1 MMRRVDVSAAR
12 RRKLVTQYG
21 KGASIRGLAAEAGL
35 SYGAVRNI
43 LVLAGVALRPPGG
56 PRRKATP

>member
-1 MMRRVDVSAAR
+1 MTRRVDVTAAR
-12 RRKLVTQYG
+12 RRKLVAQYD
-21 KGASIRGLAAEAGL
+21 KGASIRGLAAEVGL

-43 LVLAGVALRPPGG
+43 LVRAGVTMRPPGG